1 MNYYPYIIAA
11 LILNMF
17 IFDKIPLLRYIL
29 TPLAGLTL
37 ALISAPLGFIWMT
50 LFVWFIK
57 KDKEPSLG
65 SYPTDL
71 RIKYNCIIRGDLP
84 KLLRWGQPVDD
95 RFPGPMYEPLIE
107 KIYLKYGFTAA
118 SWWNGA
124 IRNQMF
130 GLAAAIGKPTTDYA
144 PEVNNWKRDDVWA
157 IRIPTPFYNIVAG
170 WQIYKKLDDTFLAV
184 PVCTLKRTN

>member
-1 MNYYPYIIAA
+1 MNYYYYIIAA

-29 TPLAGLTL
+29 TPIAGLTL
-37 ALISAPLGFIWMT
+37 AIISAPLGFAWMT

-107 KIYLKYGFTAA
+107 KIYLKYV
-118 SWWNGA
+118 N
-124 IRNQMF
+124 RQK
-130 GLAAAIGKPTTDYA
+130 LERRKRGKLR
-144 PEVNNWKRDDVWA
+144 K
-157 IRIPTPFYNIVAG
+157 FS
-170 WQIYKKLDDTFLAV
+170 
-184 PVCTLKRTN
+184 CLKRTCLRHLRNSIRSMSRKRNLNHPANHQS